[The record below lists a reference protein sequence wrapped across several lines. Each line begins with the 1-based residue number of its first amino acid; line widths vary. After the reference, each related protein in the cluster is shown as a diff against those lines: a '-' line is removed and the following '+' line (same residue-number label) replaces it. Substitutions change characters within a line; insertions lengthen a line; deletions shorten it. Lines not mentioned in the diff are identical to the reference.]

1 MDKIDTIAVDVSVE
15 ETVDA
20 VGADLLV
27 TVRGGSLVTGRAA
40 LKKAREVRALV
51 VDLAPHGVGDEDIGI
66 ESITTSVSSGLITKS
81 SSATFEL
88 RIACDDLEKL
98 GDLLGV
104 INSQKQADMNRLDWR
119 FPDEHEVAK
128 QMLARAV
135 PQAREQAELIAS
147 LLGVELLG
155 VHDLRETQRQP
166 PQPAPQAFS
175 ADLMGVRRRQAS
187 MSSEDLGL
195 QVSHSKTSVLDL
207 QVSFR
212 IGPLAGA

>member
-1 MDKIDTIAVDVSVE
+1 MAKHDTITVDISVE

-20 VGADLLV
+20 IGADLLV

-51 VDLAPHGVGDEDIGI
+51 EHLTPHGVDDEDIGV

-119 FPDEHEVAK
+119 FPDQHEVSK
-128 QMLARAV
+128 KMLARAV

-147 LLGVELLG
+147 LLNVELLG
-155 VHDLRETQRQP
+155 VHDLHEIQRPSRRVQP
-166 PQPAPQAFS
+166 QITSHDYMPRARKS
-175 ADLMGVRRRQAS
+175 AMTA
-187 MSSEDLGL
+187 EDLGL
-195 QVSHSKTSVLDL
+195 QVSHSKTCVLDL
-207 QVSFR
+207 QVIFR
-212 IGPLAGA
+212 VGPLER